1 MKRKKYIVLPLICIF
16 ILIIGS
22 GCVQKKVSTSNSR
35 NYIVYNMEEL
45 PEDLLMLNDSSI
57 RQEELILCLFEGL
70 VATDANGNIIPAL
83 SDKWSVSENKLTY
96 NFHIREGA
104 KWSDDTAI
112 IAKDY
117 VTFFSKLLSEGY
129 NVYTNQLECI
139 FGVKD
144 YMDKKIDFEGVAITA
159 KDDENLEIRLNY
171 PCSYF
176 LDIISQPMFTL
187 RKNFTSLKH
196 WRSDFK
202 KIKYTGPFILDDIYS
217 NGELALEK
225 NKSYWDN
232 ESVATDK
239 IHITNENTTAF
250 ALAKYNLKQI
260 DAFTTLPPSEMDTFE
275 SSEKIVKGPMA
286 QGVSLNFN
294 LNKEGIT
301 KDANFRKFV
310 NLAINKSNI
319 GLELNG
325 ILKVDSLYIPS
336 NIKGIGKRDGYE
348 NLNKTNNNLDKT
360 LADNKYKGEKL
371 KLVYLNSDDK
381 NRIIA
386 NSIVK
391 DMKKVSISVIGQGY
405 NKEELR
411 KVLENKDYDILLTS
425 YVGEY
430 DSPFS
435 FLEKWLSTSDY
446 NISGYKNFDF
456 DNYVLRG
463 KVLNNL
469 EESGDNFRKA
479 EEILLKDVPFIPLG
493 FYNTVLC
500 KRNSINGIEI
510 NKRGNIILKKIYA
523 ETVKDETP

>member
-1 MKRKKYIVLPLICIF
+1 MKKKKYIALLLIF
-16 ILIIGS
+16 ILIVGS
-22 GCVQKKVSTSNSR
+22 GCIQKKVSSTNNR

-45 PEDLLMLNDSSI
+45 PEDLLMLNNSSI

-70 VATDANGNIIPAL
+70 VSTDANGNIIPAL

-104 KWSDDTAI
+104 KWSDNTTVTAT
-112 IAKDY
+112 DY
-117 VTFFSKLLSEGY
+117 VTFFSKVLSEGS
-129 NVYTNQLECI
+129 NVYSNQLQCI

-144 YMDKKIDFEGVAITA
+144 YVDKKIDFDGVAITA

-176 LDIISQPMFTL
+176 LEIISQPMFTL
-187 RKNFTSLKH
+187 RKNFLNLKH
-196 WRSDFK
+196 WKNDFK

-217 NGELALEK
+217 NGELALKK
-225 NKSYWDN
+225 NKNYWDN

-239 IHITNENTTAF
+239 IHITSEGTTAF

-260 DAFTTLPPSEMDTFE
+260 DGFTSLPPSEMGTFE
-275 SSEKIVKGPMA
+275 SSEKLVKGPTA

-294 LNKEGIT
+294 LNKDGILR
-301 KDANFRKFV
+301 DVNFRKFI
-310 NLAINKSNI
+310 NLAINKSNMES
-319 GLELNG
+319 ELNG
-325 ILKVDSLYIPS
+325 ILKVDSLYIPN
-336 NIKGIGKRDGYE
+336 NIKGIGKRDGYV
-348 NLNKTNNNLDKT
+348 NINKVNNNLEKT

-371 KLVYLNSDDK
+371 KLVYLNSDDR

-386 NSIVK
+386 NSIAK
-391 DMKKVSISVIGQGY
+391 DMKKVNISIINQGY
-405 NKEELR
+405 NKEELK
-411 KVLENKDYDILLTS
+411 KVLDNKDYHILLTS

-435 FLEKWLSTSDY
+435 FLEKWISTSDY

-456 DNYVLRG
+456 DSYVLRG
-463 KVLNNL
+463 RVLNNL
-469 EESGDNFRKA
+469 EEAGNNFRKA

-500 KRNSINGIEI
+500 KKSYINGIEI

-523 ETVKDETP
+523 ETSKDETP